1 MSTTQAG
8 SASCRSLLAAALS
21 SSEPADKVRLTLA
34 LARRVR
40 DEQPDLSG
48 VHEAAVVGRPVLP
61 RLVHPTQVP
70 RRRLGSRTGHA
81 ALVHAVA
88 HIEFNAINLA
98 LDAAW
103 RFEHM
108 PAAYYHDWVS
118 VAAQEATHFAMMN
131 AHLAALDHAY
141 GDFDAHDGLWQM
153 AEQTAAD
160 VMVRMALVP
169 RVLEARGLDV
179 TPGMRAR
186 LDRIGDTRGVEILD
200 VIARDEVGH
209 VAIGTYW
216 FRHACAKRRL
226 DPDRTF
232 QQLLCDNLP
241 QLPRGPFAL
250 EARSRAGFSA
260 GELEWLQS
268 NGEPP
273 G

>member
-1 MSTTQAG
+1 MN
-8 SASCRSLLAAALS
+8 SAEEGPADCKALLAAALS
-21 SSEPADKVRLTLA
+21 AIEPAEKVRLTA
-34 LARRVR
+34 ELARRVLN
-40 DEQPDLSG
+40 EQPDFSG
-48 VHEAAVVGRPVLP
+48 PRAAATVGRPAKP

-70 RRRLGSRTGHA
+70 RRRLGTRLGHA
-81 ALVHAVA
+81 ALIHAVA

-118 VAAQEATHFAMMN
+118 VAAEEATHFAMMN
-131 AHLAALDHAY
+131 AHLSALDHAY

-153 AEQTAAD
+153 AEQTAGD
-160 VMVRMALVP
+160 VMMRMALVP

-186 LDRIGDTRGVEILD
+186 LDRLGDARGVEILD

-209 VAIGTYW
+209 VAIGTRW
-216 FRHACAKRRL
+216 FRHVCAERRL
-226 DPDRTF
+226 EPDATF
-232 QQLLCDNLP
+232 QKLLHDNLP

-250 EARSRAGFSA
+250 EARSRAGFSTA
-260 GELEWLQS
+260 ELDWLQA
-268 NGEPP
+268 NG
-273 G
+273 